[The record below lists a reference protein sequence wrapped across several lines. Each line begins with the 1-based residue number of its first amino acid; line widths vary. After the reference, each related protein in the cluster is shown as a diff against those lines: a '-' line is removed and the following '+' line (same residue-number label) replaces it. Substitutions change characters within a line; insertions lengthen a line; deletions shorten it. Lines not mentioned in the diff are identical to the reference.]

1 MQLSTRMT
9 AVALLLGATTAPVLA
24 EYHQGPMMNFGYADA
39 CEATPAAAGE
49 VTHHATSSWMRLAN
63 QVLVRRSTVGEG

>member
-9 AVALLLGATTAPVLA
+9 AVSLLLGATTAPVLA

-39 CEATPAAAGE
+39 CEAIPAAAGE
-49 VTHHATSSWMRLAN
+49 VTHRATSS
-63 QVLVRRSTVGEG
+63 